1 MIGILSNIN
10 DQIFLKQLDLP
21 FTLLNKYDPANLIDG
36 LFIDWIPKVPVY
48 RDAWMKQ
55 ASLLQEYIKMGIPI
69 VIFDRGFSL
78 TEKEVNWVKKFN
90 VYLFEPA
97 LNSDRKGFNYLPE
110 WIHNF
115 EVRIDDEDREY
126 DLAYSS
132 HNIEYYVKEFE
143 KWFKDYARLFPN
155 KKVSFSSFE
164 ISDFKLEEY
173 KNNNLINL
181 QYNQSIFD
189 SAAFT
194 AAIDTKKSYEIGY
207 FNPVNFL
214 AMNRGCLPLLPFEH
228 KYFHGMFNGLI
239 MKDLKE
245 MDYYVSLYGRVKDI
259 IIQEIF
265 DRIKTDWPEFTVDYA
280 ASVIRSCYE

>member
-1 MIGILSNIN
+1 M
-10 DQIFLKQLDLP
+10 
-21 FTLLNKYDPANLIDG
+21 
-36 LFIDWIPKVPVY
+36 
-48 RDAWMKQ
+48 
-55 ASLLQEYIKMGIPI
+55 
-69 VIFDRGFSL
+69 
-78 TEKEVNWVKKFN
+78 
-90 VYLFEPA
+90 
-97 LNSDRKGFNYLPE
+97 NSDRKGFNYLPE

-164 ISDFKLEEY
+164 ISDFKLEEYKNNKQVCKKYNLNLEY